1 MANTCKCYKDLSNI
15 KTKLAF
21 SLTKR
26 QIICFGGAAATGLPF
41 YYFMKPV
48 IGIEAAS
55 LLMVG
60 IMLPFFFVG
69 MFERD
74 GFPAEKILYHMFR
87 QKILYPGIRLYKTE
101 NVYRKMEKEEKR
113 RKEAAC
119 IEEEKN
125 EKEVEV

>member
-1 MANTCKCYKDLSNI
+1 MANTCNVPKDLSNI
-15 KTKLAF
+15 KTKIAL

-26 QIICFGGAAATGLPF
+26 QLICFGGAAMTGLPF
-41 YYFMKPV
+41 YFFTKPV
-48 IGIEAAS
+48 IGIQAAS

-74 GFPAEKILYHMFR
+74 GFPAEKILYHIFR

-119 IEEEKN
+119 IEEEKY